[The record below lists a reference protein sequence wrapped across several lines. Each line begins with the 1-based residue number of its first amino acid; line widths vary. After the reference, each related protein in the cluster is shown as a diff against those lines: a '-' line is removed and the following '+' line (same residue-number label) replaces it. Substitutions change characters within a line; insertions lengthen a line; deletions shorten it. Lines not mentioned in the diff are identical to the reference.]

1 MGNQRSSLNMLRF
14 LFISL
19 LIVAATA
26 FNVAVPSR
34 CAAISRVGSPVMM
47 PKFLKDLF
55 PDLPKPGEIR
65 VLGTMGGGLTLFPL
79 SLRRRSCEAFAKLAP
94 HWSCVSEPT
103 FCYIESTRSV
113 H

>member
-65 VLGTMGGGLTLFPL
+65 VLGTMGGGLTLFPREAQKL
-79 SLRRRSCEAFAKLAP
+79 SLRRRSSCEAFAKLAP
-94 HWSCVSEPT
+94 H
-103 FCYIESTRSV
+103 
-113 H
+113 